1 MVVDGKYYPFY
12 PDIPVDKI
20 GTNTTNVFTD
30 TLKISNAYLTSIVG
44 DYDGDQVS
52 CKSVYSMEANQEL
65 LDQINSKRHYVALD
79 MANIMSSTNEGKQ
92 ALFNLTMVLPEDASK
107 MDKVVF

>member
-1 MVVDGKYYPFY
+1 
-12 PDIPVDKI
+12 
-20 GTNTTNVFTD
+20 
-30 TLKISNAYLTSIVG
+30 
-44 DYDGDQVS
+44 
-52 CKSVYSMEANQEL
+52 MEANQEL